1 MKKIRNYLSK
11 DITKCIV
18 HALVVAR
25 LDYCNSLYVN
35 LPKYA
40 SDKLQRIMR
49 SAARLIDRP
58 KRNASVTEIC
68 KQLHWL
74 PVPQRA
80 EYKVL
85 TLVYKALHGEAPAYL
100 SSMLQQYQPKR
111 TLRST
116 SSNLLSVK
124 KTRVRYGKRAFSV
137 CGPELWGTI
146 YLRIF
151 EILGSS

>member
-1 MKKIRNYLSK
+1 
-11 DITKCIV
+11 
-18 HALVVAR
+18 
-25 LDYCNSLYVN
+25 
-35 LPKYA
+35 
-40 SDKLQRIMR
+40 MR

-58 KRNASVTEIC
+58 KRNASVIEIC
-68 KQLHWL
+68 KQLDWL
-74 PVPQRA
+74 PIPQRA

-85 TLVYKALHGEAPAYL
+85 TLVYKVAHGEAPAYL

-111 TLRST
+111 PLRST